1 MRLKEYGRSP
11 EKRKEFLQHPG
22 LLIVGIDVSKAK
34 HTAFIG
40 TQPAV
45 LCQLSFAI
53 ISSVPNASRVAR
65 LLAKIAV

>member
-22 LLIVGIDVSKAK
+22 LLIVGIDVSKAR
-34 HTAFIG
+34 HTALIG

-45 LCQLSFAI
+45 LCQDACGPDHACATRLASGILSHRI
-53 ISSVPNASRVAR
+53 G
-65 LLAKIAV
+65 